1 MNCPNCQTANPDGA
15 KFCLNCG
22 NQLQAPDRVDGER
35 KYVTVLFA
43 DVVDSTGMG
52 ERLDPEQVIEIMN
65 GAFAF
70 LNVAVAKYEGT
81 VARLMGDAVLAFFGA
96 PVAHEDDAE
105 RAVRAGLE
113 IQEAAREYA
122 EAVRRDY
129 GVDFDVRVGIN
140 TGLAVL
146 AVVGDEIKTEY
157 TAMGDT
163 TNVAARMQGVAAP
176 GSVVISA
183 STYHLVKELFEFER
197 RGATMVK
204 GKPTPIETFEVLSP
218 RSVPGKVRG
227 LEGEGLTSPLVGRAA
242 EFRLVHDKLEEVA
255 REGHGAF
262 VAVVG
267 EAGLGKSRLLAEVRK
282 LAKAGS
288 QGSRPPVAWL
298 EGRALSY
305 EQAVTY
311 YPWRQVIRAAI
322 GAQEGEPPEVVRE
335 KLHRD
340 SGWGTRPED
349 DLQYLEVVLSVESEA
364 TKKAVALL
372 EGDELVKRIK
382 AASRGYLHARAE
394 RNPTVIVL
402 DDLHWADSA
411 SLDLLLSVAELVEEL
426 PLMIV
431 CLLRPDKDAP
441 SWSATE
447 RARSQLGERYTEV
460 VLEPLDDAQA
470 KELLGTLLY
479 IEDLPESV
487 RNLILEKAEG
497 NPFFVEEVIRS
508 LIDSKHIV
516 QENSHWRATRE
527 IVNVTIPNT
536 LTGVLSARIDRLPE
550 NTKHVAQT
558 AAVLGR
564 IFEYRA
570 LTTVCGAAA
579 PAPERIEDVAPHLGV
594 LTYEEL
600 LRERAIDP
608 ELEYIFK
615 HALTQEAA
623 YDLLLIRRRK
633 ELHRRAG
640 QVLEQLHPDQ
650 RGELA
655 SALAY
660 HFRLGEEWSRA
671 ADYEMRAGAQAVKV
685 YAMNEALEHYEN
697 AYLALKRLP
706 EASPE
711 RICDAILGWAFP
723 ALKLKPY
730 QEVVERLEEA
740 EKIARELGDDT
751 RLAQVLHWIANAYIS
766 NGFPTRG
773 MPALFESYQLAE
785 RLDDERLTLVATFW
799 MTSGMIDRDP
809 RGGLEQMEYVVEAA
823 HKYRRYELE
832 AHALAKKAMAHARL
846 GEFAEARGAVERA
859 FEVSR
864 KTDSVVN
871 SADVA
876 LGSSLAFMD
885 MGDLQRGL
893 EYSQQGTEQA
903 MSAYGLECAMYGHYC
918 TGLGNLQA
926 RNLDEAQRAFESA
939 LKLLRDNLSE
949 LQGSEMVANEL
960 RAGLAIARLLGGD
973 TEAINDMEHALENAE
988 AIGDDYTVAFIA
1000 QALGEGYTQLGDFEP
1015 AKQYLDIALDYYR
1028 RNDMKPYLARAL
1040 QSLVYWYEQQNRGPE
1055 AEEARTEARRLMEE
1069 LSLPPV
1075 RLLSSSRF
1083 DPDEPQP
1090 AGPADH

>member
-1 MNCPNCQTANPDGA
+1 MNCPNCQTANPEGA

-22 NQLQAPDRVDGER
+22 NRLEAPARVDGER

-43 DVVDSTGMG
+43 DVVDSTGLG
-52 ERLDPEQVIEIMN
+52 ERLDPEQVAEIMN
-65 GAFAF
+65 GVFAF
-70 LNVAVAKYEGT
+70 LNASVTNYGGT
-81 VARLMGDAVLAFFGA
+81 VARLLGDAIIAFFGA
-96 PVAHEDDAE
+96 PAAHEDDAE
-105 RAVRAGLE
+105 RAVRAGLD
-113 IQEAAREYA
+113 IQAAARGYA
-122 EAVRRDY
+122 ELIKRDY
-129 GVDFDVRVGIN
+129 GADFGVRVGIN

-146 AVVGDEIKTEY
+146 AAVGDEIRTEY

-163 TNVAARMQGVAAP
+163 TNVAARLQSAAAP
-176 GSVVISA
+176 GSVIIS
-183 STYHLVKELFEFER
+183 SDTYHLVKELFEFEP
-197 RGATMVK
+197 RGATKVK
-204 GKPTPIETFEVLSP
+204 GKAAPIETYEVLSP
-218 RSVPGKVRG
+218 RSVPGKMRG

-242 EFRLVHDKLEEVA
+242 EFKLVNDRLNEV
-255 REGHGAF
+255 RQGHGAF

-267 EAGLGKSRLLAEVRK
+267 EAGLGKSRLLAEVSNV
-282 LAKAGS
+282 AKSG
-288 QGSRPPVAWL
+288 PPVTWL

-311 YPWRQVIRAAI
+311 YPWRQVIRQAI
-322 GAQEGEPPEVVRE
+322 GAKEGEAPEVVRE

-340 SGWGTRPED
+340 PTCAMMPEGNSK
-349 DLQYLEVVLSVESEA
+349 YLEVVLSVESNE
-364 TKKAVALL
+364 TLKALTAL
-372 EGDELVKRIK
+372 EGDALVEHIT
-382 AASRGYLHARAE
+382 AATRGYLRARADLM
-394 RNPTVIVL
+394 PQVIVL
-402 DDLHWADSA
+402 DDVHWADSA
-411 SLDLLLSVAELVEEL
+411 SLDLLLNVAGLVEEL
-426 PLMIV
+426 PLLII

-441 SWSATE
+441 SWSAIE
-447 RARSQLGERYTEV
+447 RARERLGARYTEI
-460 VLEPLDDAQA
+460 VLEPLDTTQA
-470 KELLGTLLY
+470 KELLGNLLY

-487 RNLILEKAEG
+487 RNLILNKAEG
-497 NPFFVEEVIRS
+497 NPFFVEEVIRT
-508 LIDSKHIV
+508 LIDSSYIV

-527 IVNVTIPNT
+527 IVNVAIPDT

-550 NTKHVAQT
+550 DTKRVAQT

-579 PAPERIEDVAPHLGV
+579 PPPERIEAVEPHLGV

-600 LRERAIDP
+600 VRERVHDP

-640 QVLEQLHPDQ
+640 EVLERLHPEQ

-671 ADYEMRAGAQAVKV
+671 SDYAMQAGAQAVKV
-685 YAMNEALEHYEN
+685 YAMSEALEHYEN
-697 AYLALKRLP
+697 AYEALKRLP

-711 RICDAILGWAFP
+711 QICDAILGWTRAAF
-723 ALKLKPY
+723 KLKPY

-766 NGFPTRG
+766 NGFPSRG
-773 MPALFESYQLAE
+773 MPALFESHQLAE
-785 RLDDERLTLVATFW
+785 RLGDERLTLVATFW

-809 RGGLEQMEYVVEAA
+809 RGGLEQMDYVVEAA

-846 GEFAEARGAVERA
+846 GQFEEAQDAVERA
-859 FEVSR
+859 FKASR

-885 MGDLQRGL
+885 MGDVQRGL
-893 EYSQQGTEQA
+893 EYSQRGTEQA
-903 MSAYGLECAMYGHYC
+903 LSGYGLECAMYGHYC

-939 LKLLRDNLSE
+939 LKLLTDNLSE
-949 LQGSEMVANEL
+949 LQGSEMVANEV
-960 RAGLAIARLLGGD
+960 RTGLAIARFLGGD
-973 TEAINDMEHALENAE
+973 IAAINDMEHALANAE

-1000 QALGEGYTQLGDFEP
+1000 QALGEGYTQLGDFER
-1015 AKQYLDIALDYYR
+1015 AKQYFDTALDYYR

-1040 QSLVYWYEQQNRGPE
+1040 QSFVYWHEQQGRGAE
-1055 AEEARTEARRLMEE
+1055 AEQARTEARGLMEE

-1075 RLLSSSRF
+1075 RPLGSLRLV
-1083 DPDEPQP
+1083 PDEPRP
-1090 AGPADH
+1090 AERAGY